1 MDNIIEVYNLYK
13 SYNDNLVLKG
23 IDLSIPKNSIV
34 SIIGR
39 SGCGKTSLLRCLNCL
54 ELFDTGKINIAGT
67 EIEINEA
74 QKKKS
79 KPKKS
84 GSENNILRLSEVP
97 IPEYKAKAYE
107 IRRKVGMLFQS
118 LDLFPHL
125 TVMENVSL
133 AQNIVLGTEKNQAN
147 TVSLEMLKKVG
158 MDSFADRFPHQL
170 SGGQK
175 QRTAI
180 ARALAMKPQ
189 IMLYDEPT
197 SALDPELIL
206 EIAHLIKK
214 LKTEQ
219 MTQLLVTHSMHLAK
233 TISDYIIFMDEGE
246 IIAMDT
252 PERIFENTEVEI
264 IRNYLKLMV
273 E

>member
-1 MDNIIEVYNLYK
+1 
-13 SYNDNLVLKG
+13 
-23 IDLSIPKNSIV
+23 
-34 SIIGR
+34 
-39 SGCGKTSLLRCLNCL
+39 
-54 ELFDTGKINIAGT
+54 
-67 EIEINEA
+67 
-74 QKKKS
+74 
-79 KPKKS
+79 
-84 GSENNILRLSEVP
+84 
-97 IPEYKAKAYE
+97 
-107 IRRKVGMLFQS
+107 
-118 LDLFPHL
+118 
-125 TVMENVSL
+125 
-133 AQNIVLGTEKNQAN
+133 
-147 TVSLEMLKKVG
+147 MLKKVG